1 MNSPPIIVA
10 ALYKFVQLQD
20 CPELRDRLQ
29 GLCEQLSIKGTLL
42 LAPEGI
48 NGTLAG
54 SRAAVDTLLQQL
66 RSDSRLA
73 DLVHKESSARHMP
86 FGRMKVRIKRE
97 IVTFGQPAADP
108 TCQVGTYV
116 DPADWNRLIED
127 PLVLVLDTRNDYEY
141 AIGSFAGAIQP
152 GTRSFR
158 EFPAFVQDHLKTVNP
173 RKIATFCTGG
183 IRCEKAT
190 AYLLEQGFTEVYHLK
205 GGILNYLEQIPA
217 ADSLWQGDCFVF
229 DERVSVGHGLE
240 PGNATLCPTCG
251 WAVGVEQRASPQFLA
266 GKYCPHCYS
275 QNVASA

>member
-20 CPELRDRLQ
+20 CPALRDRLQ
-29 GLCEQLSIKGTLL
+29 GLCEQLFIKGTLL

-54 SRAAVDTLLQQL
+54 SRSAIDTLLQQL

-73 DLVHKESSARHMP
+73 DLVHKESSAGRMP

-97 IVTFGQPAADP
+97 IVTFGRPAADP

-116 DPADWNRLIED
+116 EPADWNRLIED
-127 PLVLVLDTRNDYEY
+127 PRVLVLDTRNDYEY
-141 AIGSFAGAIQP
+141 AIGSFAGAINP

-158 EFPAFVQDHLKTVNP
+158 EFPAFVQDQLKSANP

-217 ADSLWQGDCFVF
+217 TDSLWQGECFVF

-240 PGNATLCPTCG
+240 PGNTTLCPTCG
-251 WAVGVEQRASPQFLA
+251 WAVSAAQRASPQFLA

-275 QNVASA
+275 QTLAST